1 MKRGWR
7 RMNKLSSSLGLCRR
21 AGKLVMG
28 TDMVRE
34 AIRKGKIAL
43 ALVASDATENA
54 FTRLSAIAC
63 HRGVPCR
70 RIPLTK
76 AELSQALGLT
86 RACAAVGVPKEF
98 LDLVSAGMCA
108 E

>member
-1 MKRGWR
+1 
-7 RMNKLSSSLGLCRR
+7 
-21 AGKLVMG
+21 MG
-28 TDMVRE
+28 TDMVRDS
-34 AIRKGKIAL
+34 IRRGKISL

-54 FTRLSAIAC
+54 FTRLDAIAC

-76 AELSQALGLT
+76 AELSRALGLT
-86 RACAAVGVPKEF
+86 RACAAVGVPPEF
-98 LDLVSAGMCA
+98 FDLVSAGMRA